1 MFNILG
7 PEPWITQAVA
17 RARVAELVAQDGHH
31 ITEHDASRIVGLLA
45 THEGH
50 DGERLVF
57 ACNEL
62 EFWRAVGEV
71 LYPQRNELEDELRD
85 RDEKI
90 TELEGKVR
98 ELALAVATTAELA
111 EVLIETVRS

>member
-7 PEPWITQAVA
+7 PEPWITRAVA

-31 ITEHDASRIVGLLA
+31 ITERDASRIVGLLA
-45 THEGH
+45 AHEGH
-50 DGERLVF
+50 DGEQLVF

-62 EFWRAVGEV
+62 EFWRAVDEV
-71 LYPQRNELEDELRD
+71 LYPQRNELADELRD

-90 TELEGKVR
+90 SEMEGKVR

-111 EVLIETVRS
+111 EVLIEMVRS